1 MEDKGLSQFGLG
13 ILGALFCYNEEKAQE
28 MKVWFGKWVY
38 ERGGSE
44 QVWNDYRNSLP
55 QDTPKEKVIE
65 MLEECVKAAVA
76 EGAIKNDVRFKRD
89 YKIVIA
95 ADNNDNV
102 YCQVSRKGE
111 FASLTDEDNKIV
123 SEMISEINE
132 KINYMKTIEEL
143 KKITMDEA
151 NTLLD
156 SKDKIRWMTVNASGL
171 SESNIYAFYKGKIII
186 VPKSELTD

>member
-1 MEDKGLSQFGLG
+1 MEEKDLELFAFG
-13 ILGALFCYNEEKAQE
+13 IFVAFYCYNDEKVNE
-28 MKVWFGKWVY
+28 MKVWFGKWVK
-38 ERGGSE
+38 EHGGSE
-44 QVWNDYRNSLP
+44 RVWEEYRDSLP
-55 QDTPKEKVIE
+55 EDTPKEKVIE
-65 MLEECVKAAVA
+65 MLEECVNAAVA

-143 KKITMDEA
+143 KKND
-151 NTLLD
+151 D
-156 SKDKIRWMTVNASGL
+156 GRSKHASR
-171 SESNIYAFYKGKIII
+171 F
-186 VPKSELTD
+186 

>member
-1 MEDKGLSQFGLG
+1 MAFY
-13 ILGALFCYNEEKAQE
+13 CYNDEKVNE
-28 MKVWFGKWVY
+28 MKVWFGKWVK
-38 ERGGSE
+38 EHGGSE
-44 QVWNDYRNSLP
+44 RVWEEYRDSLP
-55 QDTPKEKVIE
+55 EDMPKGKVIE
-65 MLEECVKAAVA
+65 ALEECVKVAV
-76 EGAIKNDVRFKRD
+76 EKGEIKNDVRFKRD
-89 YKIVIA
+89 YRIVVS

-143 KKITMDEA
+143 KKMTMDEA